1 MKTAFTNW
9 KTTVAG
15 LIIAIG
21 KFMDSYDPTH
31 STLGWHIAQIMMI
44 LGILWLGGASID
56 ANQTAVD
63 GGTVRGIVK
72 LLIAGIFIFATLQIF
87 TACQTP
93 LDGLSKDQK
102 FEIIKAR
109 EGRASIWT
117 TVGSGLA
124 QGLGGAAT
132 GWITSKSL
140 PDSNGLRK

>member
-9 KTTVAG
+9 KTTAAG
-15 LIIAIG
+15 FILALG

-31 STLGWHIAQIMMI
+31 STVGWHAAQIIMI
-44 LGILWLGGASID
+44 LGFLWLGGASID
-56 ANQTAVD
+56 ANQTAVE

-72 LLIAGIFIFATLQIF
+72 LLIAGLFIFATLQF
-87 TACQTP
+87 VGCQTS
-93 LDGLSKDQK
+93 LEGLSKDQK

-124 QGLGGAAT
+124 QGIGGAAT